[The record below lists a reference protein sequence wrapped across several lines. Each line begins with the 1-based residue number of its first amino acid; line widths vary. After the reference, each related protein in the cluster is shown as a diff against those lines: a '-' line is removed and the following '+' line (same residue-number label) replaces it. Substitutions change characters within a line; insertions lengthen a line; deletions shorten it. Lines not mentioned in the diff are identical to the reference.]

1 MALDG
6 TSALADR
13 VGKAEGTLA
22 VRIEGTDIS
31 STGWLDFI
39 RSKVRRLDC
48 ASIITPDGHGLPER
62 ARGARGS
69 RGGVDRVGAARGC
82 FPVVRGAPAANV
94 LKYGGCRRGV
104 GTHPP
109 ELECGSD
116 GGGPRRDRRPA
127 RTT

>member
-39 RSKVRRLDC
+39 RSKVRRLDW
-48 ASIITPDGHGLPER
+48 ATVLTPER
-62 ARGARGS
+62 LS
-69 RGGVDRVGAARGC
+69 
-82 FPVVRGAPAANV
+82 
-94 LKYGGCRRGV
+94 
-104 GTHPP
+104 T
-109 ELECGSD
+109 
-116 GGGPRRDRRPA
+116 
-127 RTT
+127 